1 LWHNYFT
8 SLVIDVFSQPH
19 SISLIFQ
26 DQRGFLLFLMVDSGG
41 GGQSAALTSLPA
53 VLEKQ
58 PTAALN
64 PL

>member
-1 LWHNYFT
+1 MFWSPYYYSA
-8 SLVIDVFSQPH
+8 SLNPDLYHPFRFKVKVVP
-19 SISLIFQ
+19 
-26 DQRGFLLFLMVDSGG
+26 G